1 VIFARSWQFIMPP
14 KYTPRAPQV
23 GRYWPGKPLKDEPE
37 LESSSDE
44 EEEEQEQE
52 QETQEQFEQKVN
64 NTSTT
69 KLVTTMKTTKISE
82 QGPYVTDEEESSES
96 EFEEEEEEGKPVSRT
111 TRIRQASRRA
121 AGNFVAVDQVDL
133 EEEEVLRSSGNLT
146 NFQSSEEETSE
157 EEESDEEEALPKRPL
172 LRPTFVSKYDPFA
185 IDSSNSARSQRG
197 KAPINGNNIGLAN
210 YGIGSGDAES
220 ALADEARRKEEA
232 IQFVENEQ
240 RQADQAAKEAAMN
253 DSNRGMETVDDTD
266 DIDPAAERAAWKVRE
281 LQRIKRDR
289 EALIARELEKEELER
304 IRNMDEEE
312 REEQDYKRKKEKE
325 EEKAQNRGKMQFMQK
340 YYHKG
345 GFYQDEDI
353 MARDYN
359 VATAEEHTN
368 KEVLPKSL
376 QIRSGELGRAGR
388 TKWTHLTAED
398 TSNKDSPWFDATNS
412 VNKRSL
418 GKMGGM
424 HDPNDRSKKRRQS

>member
-1 VIFARSWQFIMPP
+1 MPP

-52 QETQEQFEQKVN
+52 QEPQEQFEQKVN

-172 LRPTFVSKYDPFA
+172 LRPTFVSK
-185 IDSSNSARSQRG
+185 
-197 KAPINGNNIGLAN
+197 
-210 YGIGSGDAES
+210 
-220 ALADEARRKEEA
+220 
-232 IQFVENEQ
+232 
-240 RQADQAAKEAAMN
+240 
-253 DSNRGMETVDDTD
+253 
-266 DIDPAAERAAWKVRE
+266 
-281 LQRIKRDR
+281 
-289 EALIARELEKEELER
+289 
-304 IRNMDEEE
+304 
-312 REEQDYKRKKEKE
+312 
-325 EEKAQNRGKMQFMQK
+325 
-340 YYHKG
+340 
-345 GFYQDEDI
+345 
-353 MARDYN
+353 
-359 VATAEEHTN
+359 
-368 KEVLPKSL
+368 
-376 QIRSGELGRAGR
+376 
-388 TKWTHLTAED
+388 
-398 TSNKDSPWFDATNS
+398 
-412 VNKRSL
+412 
-418 GKMGGM
+418 
-424 HDPNDRSKKRRQS
+424 